1 MKRIWDEGGQYLPI
15 CPKKYWVEADWYFPV
30 LAVMYSITFVWYNV
44 EEEVTCAC
52 IK

>member
-30 LAVMYSITFVWYNV
+30 LAVMYSGVLKKIQ
-44 EEEVTCAC
+44 ES
-52 IK
+52 